1 MRPTAP
7 LPPSPTRRPMVTS
20 VAAVCLLALAWRALL
35 LWSGVVTFHSD
46 EAIVGLMAR
55 HINQGLPIPTFFY
68 GQSYMGSLD
77 SLLVSLIF
85 RVAGEGVLGIRLVQV
100 ALYLGVL
107 ITTMLL
113 ASRLFADRRI
123 TLGVGLLLALGSPLF
138 TLYTT
143 ISLGGYGEVLLLGN
157 LVLLL
162 GWELRHRPEALWQWG
177 AVGALAGV
185 GWWTNALIVVY
196 VLPVGLFLLPIIV
209 RRRLLGALL
218 LAAALF
224 MVGSGPWWL
233 YNLSHQ
239 WESLRF
245 LLGGFGGVAQ
255 QERMSIPDKL
265 IGLLF
270 IGLPGVVGAR
280 LPAES
285 TVWSPLGWAVLILWL
300 MLILVSGVT
309 ALRARGRDALAPRYL
324 WLLLLGFC
332 ALFVLSS
339 FGADATGR
347 YLLPLI
353 VPTTILLVS
362 QVRMRLG
369 VGVIVALAAWHMA
382 GVVTAMR
389 APTGLTP
396 QFDAVTDIPNADDDA
411 LIVFLQR
418 EKLTRGYATYWVSFR
433 LAFLSG
439 ETLIFAPK
447 LPYKADLSPA
457 GGDRYPTY
465 TQLVAEAPQTVLIT
479 AKHPALDAAIESGL
493 RKAGITTGQTQ
504 RIGVYT
510 VYYGLPRPVTPGE
523 LGFAE

>member
-1 MRPTAP
+1 M
-7 LPPSPTRRPMVTS
+7 TS
-20 VAAVCLLALAWRALL
+20 VGAVCLLALVWRALL
-35 LWSGVVTFHSD
+35 LWSGAATFHSD

-55 HINQGLPIPTFFY
+55 HITQGLPIPTFFY

-77 SLLVSLIF
+77 SLLVSLVF
-85 RVAGEGVLGIRLVQV
+85 RVAGEGVLGIRLVQM

-107 ITTMLL
+107 ITAMLL
-113 ASRLFADRRI
+113 ASRLFADRRV
-123 TLGVGLLLALGSPLF
+123 TMGVGLLLAVGSPLF

-157 LVLLL
+157 LLLLL
-162 GWELRHRPEALWQWG
+162 GWELRQQPDSWWRWG
-177 AVGALAGV
+177 AAGALLGM

-196 VLPVGLFLLPIIV
+196 VLPVGLFLLPVIV
-209 RRRLLGALL
+209 RRRPLGGLL
-218 LAAALF
+218 LAGVLF
-224 MVGSGPWWL
+224 MLGSAPWWL
-233 YNLSHQ
+233 YNLNHQ
-239 WESLRF
+239 WESVRF

-280 LPAES
+280 LPAAS
-285 TVWSPLGWAVLILWL
+285 TAWSPLGWGVLIGWLVLILA
-300 MLILVSGVT
+300 SGVK

-332 ALFVLSS
+332 ALFLLSS

-353 VPTTILLVS
+353 VPTTILLVA
-362 QVRMRLG
+362 QVRVRLG
-369 VGVIVALAAWHMA
+369 VVVIVGLAAWHMA

-396 QFDAVTDIPNADDDA
+396 QFDAVTDIPNTDDEA
-411 LIVFLQR
+411 FMAFLQQ
-418 EKLTRGYATYWVSFR
+418 EGLTRGYATYWVSFR

-439 ETLIFAPK
+439 ETLIFAPR

-457 GGDRYPTY
+457 GGDRYPAY
-465 TQLVAEAPQTVLIT
+465 TGLVAEAATIALIT
-479 AKHPALDAAIESGL
+479 AKHPALDAAIEAGL
-493 RKAGITTGQTQ
+493 RGAGISGWKTAQV
-504 RIGVYT
+504 GVYT
-510 VYYGLPRPVTPGE
+510 VYYDLPRAVIQDG
-523 LGFAE
+523 LGTLLALE